1 MADVTSLGRA
11 IDPSYPTNRALLV
24 VMLGLGLIS
33 GLWQSS
39 AMWGL
44 QTALAVFFGWA
55 LTRELDP
62 DRESAAFVSTPMVLV
77 CLALGGSPQG
87 PLFWLLLVT
96 RLVNRTTG
104 LKATWLDSLLVCAL
118 AFASLPL
125 ALLTAVAF
133 AADGWLTPPHRRHYF
148 FAALSLAW
156 ACYLYAGGGWTIVLD
171 LHSTALAS
179 LVSVLGFA
187 VIDCRQLSS
196 TADATGTR
204 LLPHRIR
211 AGQILAFFAATCLT
225 ASSDGFFLSPFW
237 CAVIGAATFRL
248 ISGLLERRQEPPQPK
263 CGQPARHG

>member
-24 VMLGLGLIS
+24 LMLGLGLLS

-62 DRESAAFVSTPMVLV
+62 DREMAAFVSTPLVLV
-77 CLALGGSPQG
+77 SLVLGGLPQG

-104 LKATWLDSLLVCAL
+104 LKATWFDSLLVCAL

-133 AADGWLTPPHRRHYF
+133 AADGWLTPCHRRQYF
-148 FAALSLAW
+148 FAALSLTW
-156 ACYLYAGGGWTIVLD
+156 ACYLYVRSGWTMVPD
-171 LHSTALAS
+171 PHSTALAL

-187 VIDCRQLSS
+187 VIGCRQLSS
-196 TADATGTR
+196 VADATGTR
-204 LLPHRIR
+204 LLPHRVR
-211 AGQILAFFAATCLT
+211 AGQILALFAATCLT
-225 ASSDGFFLSPFW
+225 AFSDGFFLSPFW
-237 CAVIGAATFRL
+237 CAVIGGAGFRL
-248 ISGLLERRQEPPQPK
+248 MDLGWRKRQVSGN
-263 CGQPARHG
+263 GG